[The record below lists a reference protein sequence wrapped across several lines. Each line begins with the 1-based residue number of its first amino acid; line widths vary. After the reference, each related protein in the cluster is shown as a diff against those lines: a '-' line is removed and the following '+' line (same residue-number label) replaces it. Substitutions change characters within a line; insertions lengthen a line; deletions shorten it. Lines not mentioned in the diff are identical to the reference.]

1 MLAVGD
7 GALGFWNALRKIF
20 PTTKEQRCWFHKK
33 GNVLTQLP
41 DSLQGKGLQMLR
53 EIEQQPTRELAM
65 KQMKHFE
72 TTFAAKYP
80 KAVECLM
87 KDQNALLA
95 FYDFPAEHWASL
107 KTTNPI
113 ESMFATVKHRTYK
126 SKGCGSRETYLAM
139 VFKLTQQA
147 QGRWRR
153 INAPNLVKHVATGV
167 TFVNGEAV
175 NPPNNGTTEEQEK
188 T

>member
-1 MLAVGD
+1 
-7 GALGFWNALRKIF
+7 
-20 PTTKEQRCWFHKK
+20 
-33 GNVLTQLP
+33 
-41 DSLQGKGLQMLR
+41 MLR

-72 TTFAAKYP
+72 ATFTAKYP

-87 KDQNALLA
+87 KDKDSLLT
-95 FYDFPAEHWASL
+95 FYDFPAEHWQSL

-113 ESMFATVKHRTYK
+113 ESMFATVKHRMYK

-139 VFKLTQQA
+139 AFKLTQQA

-153 INAPNLVKHVATGV
+153 INAPNLVKQVATEV
-167 TFVNGEAV
+167 TFANGEAV
-175 NPPNNGTTEEQEK
+175 NPPNKGTTNEPEQDITKEK
-188 T
+188 IAA